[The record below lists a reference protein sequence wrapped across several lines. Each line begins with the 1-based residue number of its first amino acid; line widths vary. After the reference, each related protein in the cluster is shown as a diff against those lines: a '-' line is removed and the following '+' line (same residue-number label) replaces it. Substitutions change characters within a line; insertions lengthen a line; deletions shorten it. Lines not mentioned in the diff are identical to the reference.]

1 MKHFTLLL
9 LACSLSWATDYPG
22 LFSKMGDPLYTF
34 AGHSRTLA
42 GDVTL
47 GAAMRQYAEQAEQTR
62 MRGREAD
69 VRSDTLRVTYLKELR
84 ALKKS
89 HDALMQQL
97 RGALSEAMKSDDAAR
112 FLQLVAVQPDALM
125 RNTGFKSALL
135 AFYDRHRKQGRS
147 TYLETLEAA
156 DAEQEAFKKVFA
168 AYRPPV
174 VNAPVSVK
182 PVEHYTNPKHPAKA
196 VDDTVRIVTTPSC
209 TYCKKAKRYFKSRR
223 IRYTEIDARSS
234 AGQALMRRHNARGVP
249 LILIGDAVMKGF
261 SAAGFD
267 QIYGK

>member
-1 MKHFTLLL
+1 MKHFPLFL
-9 LACSLSWATDYPG
+9 LACSLAWAADYPA
-22 LFSKMGDPLYTF
+22 LFSRMGDPLYTF
-34 AGHSRTLA
+34 AGHSRSLA
-42 GDVTL
+42 GDPTL
-47 GAAMRQYAEQAEQTR
+47 GAAMRRYAKQAEQTR
-62 MRGREAD
+62 ALGREAD
-69 VRSDTLRVTYLKELR
+69 AQSDALRVTYLKELR

-147 TYLETLEAA
+147 TYLEALEAT

-174 VNAPVSVK
+174 VNAPMSVE
-182 PVEHYTNPKHPAKA
+182 PVKHYANPKHPAKA
-196 VDDTVRIVTTPSC
+196 VDDTVQIVTTPSC
-209 TYCKKAKRYFKSRR
+209 TYCKKAKRYFKSRH

-249 LILIGDAVMKGF
+249 LILVGDAVMQGF
-261 SAAGFD
+261 NASRFEELSR
-267 QIYGK
+267 K